1 MKHRQEWML
10 GYILTICGALALVH
24 WGSQAVTVVS
34 EQMPMPRQQCI
45 IIDAGHGGIDGGA
58 TSCTGRLESSYN
70 LEIALKLRDFLH
82 FMGYDTKMIR
92 TIDESVYTEGESI
105 REKKR
110 SDLKERVKI
119 VNETDSAILISIH
132 QNQFSDR
139 RYFGAQVFYAD
150 TPGSKELAECLQNG
164 LSDNLKPRSHRE
176 VKKCRDVY
184 LMKHIQGPGILLEC
198 GFLSNP
204 QEEARLSDQA
214 YQKQLCC
221 VIGTALHD
229 FTG

>member
-1 MKHRQEWML
+1 ML

-24 WGSQAVTVVS
+24 WGSKAVTVVS
-34 EQMPMPRQQCI
+34 EQMPMARQQCI
-45 IIDAGHGGIDGGA
+45 VIDAGHGGIDGGA

-70 LEIALKLRDFLH
+70 LEISLKLRDLLH
-82 FMGYDTKMIR
+82 FIGYDTKMIR
-92 TIDESVYTEGESI
+92 TIDESIYTEGESI

-110 SDLKERVKI
+110 SDLRERVKI
-119 VNETDSAILISIH
+119 VNKTDSPILISIH
-132 QNQFSDR
+132 QNLFSDS

-150 TPGSKELAECLQNG
+150 TPGSKELAEGLQEE
-164 LSDNLKPRSHRE
+164 LSIALTPRSHRE
-176 VKKCRDVY
+176 VKKCKDVY
-184 LMKHIQGPGILLEC
+184 LMERIQSTGILLEC

-204 QEEARLSDQA
+204 QEEARLSDPS

-221 VIGTALHD
+221 VIGKALHD